1 MRLRKWRIR
10 GSRST
15 TTARGAKTPGEAK
28 ASGEEVK
35 VAKPVEQSGIPN
47 FLRTIVN
54 NPEFPVQLMM
64 VILTMS
70 TGHISM
76 DRKIDTMSTTVE
88 TVRNITN
95 LLTNTMQ
102 SLKTAAQTPQQIRR
116 MLE

>member
-10 GSRST
+10 SKR
-15 TTARGAKTPGEAK
+15 
-28 ASGEEVK
+28 ASSELSGTKSADSDVK
-35 VAKPVEQSGIPN
+35 IAEPVEKTANPGL
-47 FLRTIVN
+47 LRKIIN

-70 TGHISM
+70 SGHISM
-76 DRKIDTMSTTVE
+76 DRKIDTMTTTVE

-102 SLKTAAQTPQQIRR
+102 SLKTAAETPQQIRR
-116 MLE
+116 MLK